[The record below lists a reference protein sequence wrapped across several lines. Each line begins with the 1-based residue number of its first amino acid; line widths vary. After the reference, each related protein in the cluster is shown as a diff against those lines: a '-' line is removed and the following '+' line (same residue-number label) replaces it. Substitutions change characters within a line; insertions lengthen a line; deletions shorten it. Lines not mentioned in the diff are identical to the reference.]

1 MLEAETLSDT
11 MIPKDE
17 AVESEQVKAL
27 AKKPT
32 TKGGNDAKSNVK
44 STAKMENKI
53 DFKKKKYE
61 SDDDEDED
69 DEDSVCLYNL
79 RPHFCA
85 DSLIGNILTF
95 Q

>member
-1 MLEAETLSDT
+1 

-61 SDDDEDED
+61 SDDEDD
-69 DEDSVCLYNL
+69 DEDSVCLCNL

-85 DSLIGNILTF
+85 ATL
-95 Q
+95 